1 MKKQKVQR
9 DICNLS
15 VNSTFK
21 ITILDHLSRLHYYTI
36 VSLSLFSLIFMARQ
50 FIGAVDQGTT
60 SSRFLI
66 FDNEGSLITYHQVE
80 LPQSHPQQGW
90 LEHDPM
96 DILNTVLECIDKT
109 IHRFELMGY
118 NVKDIKGI
126 GVTNQRES
134 AVAWNRKTGE
144 PLRNTI
150 VWSDVRTDDLVHQL
164 NGREDSSIVKER
176 SGLGLSSYFT
186 AVKIKWMLEND
197 DNVKQAVENG
207 EACFGTVDSWLIYK
221 LSGGKAYVTDVTNA
235 SRTLLMNL
243 NTLEWD
249 DQLLQFFDIPKSV
262 LPELC
267 SSSQIY
273 GNVTLDNALKGI
285 PIAGCLGDQQAAL
298 LGQKCF
304 EKGEAKCTFG
314 TGAFMLFN
322 TGKKPVASS
331 HGLITTVA
339 FKLGPDEPA
348 NYAIEGSMAVAGSSL
363 RWLRDNLR
371 LINSMEEV
379 SDLAEHVPDTG
390 GVYFV
395 TAFSGLFAPY
405 WRDDARGTMIGLTS
419 YTNKY
424 HLARATLES
433 MSFQS
438 RAILES
444 MNQDASTP
452 LKVLKVD
459 GGVSNSNIAMQI
471 EADLLGITV
480 ERPSMRET
488 TAFGTAIAAGLAVGI
503 WSSVH
508 DLDQVNVEGVTTFKP
523 KLTEAEREERYD
535 IWKKA
540 VESSLHWTDDV
551 DYIGDDV

>member
-1 MKKQKVQR
+1 M
-9 DICNLS
+9 I
-15 VNSTFK
+15 STENK
-21 ITILDHLSRLHYYTI
+21 
-36 VSLSLFSLIFMARQ
+36 Q

-66 FDNEGSLITYHQVE
+66 FDEQGRLVTFHQVE
-80 LPQSHPQQGW
+80 LPQSQPHAGW

-96 DILNTVLECIDKT
+96 DILDTVVTCIYET
-109 IHRFELMGY
+109 IKRFELMGY
-118 NVKDIKGI
+118 SVKDIKGI

-134 AVAWNRKTGE
+134 AVCWDKSTGE

-150 VWSDVRTDDLVHQL
+150 VWSDVRTDDIVHRL
-164 NGREDSSIVKER
+164 RKRDNAHIVQEL
-176 SGLGLSSYFT
+176 SGLDITSYFT
-186 AVKIKWMLEND
+186 AVKFRWMLDHDE
-197 DNVKQAVENG
+197 NVKQAVKKG
-207 EACFGTVDSWLIYK
+207 TACFGTVDSWLIYK
-221 LSGGKAYVTDVTNA
+221 LSGGEAHVTDVTNA

-243 NTLEWD
+243 KTLEWD
-249 DQLLQFFDIPKSV
+249 QDLLAFFDIPEEL
-262 LPELC
+262 LPKL
-267 SSSQIY
+267 SSSSEIY
-273 GNVTLDNALKGI
+273 GKVGLKDSPLEGV

-304 EKGEAKCTFG
+304 GKGEAKCTFG

-322 TGKKPVASS
+322 TGEEAVKSKQ
-331 HGLITTVA
+331 GLITTIA
-339 FKLGPDEPA
+339 FQLGKDA
-348 NYAIEGSMAVAGSSL
+348 KATYALEGSMAVAGSSL

-379 SDLAEHVPDTG
+379 SELAEHVPDTG

-433 MSFQS
+433 MSYQS
-438 RAILES
+438 RAILEA
-444 MNQDASTP
+444 MNQDAGVP

-471 EADLLGITV
+471 QADILGIKV
-480 ERPSMRET
+480 DRPSMRET
-488 TAFGTAIAAGLAVGI
+488 TAFGTAIAAGLAVGVWNSI
-503 WSSVH
+503 H
-508 DLDQVNVEGVTTFKP
+508 DLDQVNSEGVTTFIP
-523 KLTEAEREERYD
+523 HLTLEEREEKHK
-535 IWKKA
+535 IWRKA
-540 VESSLHWTDDV
+540 IESSLHWTDDV
-551 DYIGDDV
+551 EVLSSSSDEDE

>member
-1 MKKQKVQR
+1 
-9 DICNLS
+9 
-15 VNSTFK
+15 
-21 ITILDHLSRLHYYTI
+21 
-36 VSLSLFSLIFMARQ
+36 
-50 FIGAVDQGTT
+50 
-60 SSRFLI
+60 
-66 FDNEGSLITYHQVE
+66 
-80 LPQSHPQQGW
+80 
-90 LEHDPM
+90 M

-134 AVAWNRKTGE
+134 AVAWNKKTGE

-150 VWSDVRTDDLVHQL
+150 VWSDVRTDELVHKL
-164 NGREDSSIVKER
+164 SEREDSSIVKEL

-186 AVKIKWMLEND
+186 ALKIKWMLDND
-197 DNVKQAVENG
+197 NNVKKAVENG

-221 LSGGKAYVTDVTNA
+221 LSGGEAYVTDVTNA

-243 NTLEWD
+243 YTLAWD
-249 DQLLQFFDIPKSV
+249 DQLLKFFDIPKSA
-262 LPELC
+262 LPKLC

-273 GNVTLDNALKGI
+273 GSVGVDIALKGI
-285 PIAGCLGDQQAAL
+285 PIAGCMGDQQAAL

-379 SDLAEHVPDTG
+379 SDLGKKE
-390 GVYFV
+390 
-395 TAFSGLFAPY
+395 
-405 WRDDARGTMIGLTS
+405 
-419 YTNKY
+419 
-424 HLARATLES
+424 
-433 MSFQS
+433 
-438 RAILES
+438 
-444 MNQDASTP
+444 
-452 LKVLKVD
+452 
-459 GGVSNSNIAMQI
+459 
-471 EADLLGITV
+471 DLWN
-480 ERPSMRET
+480 
-488 TAFGTAIAAGLAVGI
+488 F
-503 WSSVH
+503 
-508 DLDQVNVEGVTTFKP
+508 
-523 KLTEAEREERYD
+523 
-535 IWKKA
+535 
-540 VESSLHWTDDV
+540 
-551 DYIGDDV
+551 

>member
-1 MKKQKVQR
+1 MSK
-9 DICNLS
+9 
-15 VNSTFK
+15 
-21 ITILDHLSRLHYYTI
+21 
-36 VSLSLFSLIFMARQ
+36 Q

-66 FDNEGSLITYHQVE
+66 FDNEGTLITFYQVE
-80 LPQSHPQQGW
+80 LPQSNPQQGW

-96 DILNTVLECIDKT
+96 DILDTVLECIDKT

-134 AVAWNRKTGE
+134 AVAWNKKTGE

-150 VWSDVRTDDLVHQL
+150 VWSDVRTDELVHTFKKKE
-164 NGREDSSIVKER
+164 NSHIVKDL
-176 SGLGLSSYFT
+176 SGLDLTSYFT
-186 AVKIKWMLEND
+186 ALKYRWMLDND
-197 DNVKQAVENG
+197 EEVKKAVKEG
-207 EACFGTVDSWLIYK
+207 TACFGTVDSWLIFK
-221 LSGGKAYVTDVTNA
+221 LSGGQAHVTDVTNA

-243 NTLEWD
+243 KTLEWD
-249 DQLLQFFDIPKSV
+249 SQLLEFFDIPKSV

-267 SSSQIY
+267 SSSQVY
-273 GNVTLDNALKGI
+273 GKVKLDIALDGV

-304 EKGEAKCTFG
+304 DKGEAKCTFG

-322 TGKKPVASS
+322 TGTKPVTSS
-331 HGLITTVA
+331 HGLITTIA
-339 FKLGPDEPA
+339 FKLGENEPA
-348 NYAIEGSMAVAGSSL
+348 TYALEGSMAVAGSSL

-379 SDLAEHVPDTG
+379 SDLAEHVADTG

-433 MSFQS
+433 MSFQA
-438 RAILES
+438 RAILEA

-471 EADLLGITV
+471 QADLLGINV

-488 TAFGTAIAAGLAVGI
+488 TAFGTAIAAGLAVGV
-503 WSSVH
+503 WKSVH
-508 DLDQVNVEGVTTFKP
+508 ELDGVNVKGITTFVP
-523 KLTEAEREERYD
+523 NLIESEREDRYNV
-535 IWKKA
+535 WKKA

-551 DYIGDDV
+551 EDDL